1 LKTDVF
7 LTTAKATSF
16 TSLGLPFETVISHLH
31 YYGYDGIELVTEDI
45 SATRCKELRKIA
57 DENRLEIVAMPSAL
71 VREKYG
77 LTFTDPSKEKRKRAV
92 KKFNSLT
99 TFAHEIN
106 AKMVTVGLVRGY
118 VKAKVTE
125 SKAWASMIECITS
138 CGKFAENLGITLLVE
153 PETRYEVGHI
163 HTIDEGLSLVEKINL
178 DSVKLMIDTFHMN
191 IEEDSMTEPIKK
203 AAKHLAHVHIAD
215 SNRCAPGMGHT
226 NFAEII
232 EVLKSCGYDGY
243 LGFEISP
250 RPDPLVA
257 AERSV
262 QYVKRFL

>member
-31 YYGYDGIELVTEDI
+31 DYGYDGIELVTEDT
-45 SATRCKELRKIA
+45 SAARGKELRKIA
-57 DENRLEIVAMPSAL
+57 EDNNLEIVATPSAL
-71 VREKYG
+71 VREKFG
-77 LTFTDPSKEKRKRAV
+77 LTFADLNKEKRKKAV
-92 KKFNSLT
+92 KKFNSLIN
-99 TFAHEIN
+99 FAHAIN

-118 VKAKVTE
+118 VKSKLPE
-125 SKAWASMIECITS
+125 SKAWANMIECIKS
-138 CGKFAENLGITLLVE
+138 CGEFAEDLGITLVVE
-153 PETRYEVGHI
+153 PENRYEVGYI
-163 HTIDEGLSLVEKINL
+163 HTIDEGLSFVEKVNL

-191 IEEDSMTEPIKK
+191 IEEDLMSEPIKK
-203 AAKHLAHVHIAD
+203 AAKQLTHVHIAD
-215 SNRCAPGMGHT
+215 SNRCAPGMGHI
-226 NFAEII
+226 NFPEII
-232 EVLKSCGYDGY
+232 ETLKSCGYQGY

-262 QYVKRFL
+262 QYVKRIL